1 MACGF
6 SVGQRRCRRMPTST
20 SVAPVARPA
29 RTPGTCCL
37 PRPFFSSSPN
47 SGSAPAGSSG
57 APEVALQ
64 SPPLPPGSPPPAVSV
79 TCPPREPAEQVGPG
93 AVTALHSHRPVDP
106 HATRVCPGLSSVSLV
121 WADPGRKCGSRSGCV
136 VYTGYLSSQRCIPF
150 VCKM

>member
-64 SPPLPPGSPPPAVSV
+64 SPPLPPGSPPLAVSV
-79 TCPPREPAEQVGPG
+79 TCPPWEPAEQVGPG

-106 HATRVCPGLSSVSLV
+106 HATCVPPGALACQSRLGGSGSEMWFAFRLRGLYRLLELPKVHSL
-121 WADPGRKCGSRSGCV
+121 C
-136 VYTGYLSSQRCIPF
+136 L
-150 VCKM
+150 